1 MISFEITRFGEVDST
16 NEHIKRLMAQGAP
29 EGTVVIAETQ
39 TGGYG
44 RRGHVWSSPQGGLY
58 LSALLRPGVYQVI
71 DQADLM
77 AKLPTLSLACGI
89 AVRRTAV
96 GFLAPRVAQDV
107 KLKWPNDVV
116 VRTEAA
122 YRKLSGI
129 SLEGTAEGL
138 CLGIGINVVPP
149 SSSKAGKEVYLAEL
163 TCSGECPSVEKV
175 SDALLTELGAIYNTW
190 LDQPFLHFL
199 SEYNEHNVM
208 SGRRVSIQA
217 GQGTIEGE
225 FLHIDEAGRMMIR
238 TEDHGVIPIVS
249 GEAHVLGIS

>member
-1 MISFEITRFGEVDST
+1 MIPFEVTRFGEVDST
-16 NEHIKRLMAQGAP
+16 NEHIKRLIAQGAP

-44 RRGHVWSSPQGGLY
+44 RRGHAWSSPQGGLY
-58 LSALLRPGVYQVI
+58 LSVLLRPGAHRAI
-71 DQADLM
+71 DRADLM

-89 AVRRTAV
+89 AVRRAAV
-96 GFLAPRVAQDV
+96 GFLVSRKARDV

-116 VRTEAA
+116 LQTGAT

-129 SLEGTAEGL
+129 SLEGTADGL
-138 CLGIGINVVPP
+138 CLGIGVNVVPP
-149 SSSKAGKEVYLAEL
+149 PCSQTGKEAYLAEL
-163 TCSGECPSVEKV
+163 TCLGGCPSVEKV
-175 SDALLTELGAIYNTW
+175 SDVLLTELGAIYNTW